1 MIRTIAALLSL
12 VAASGALAQGTIF
25 RCGNAYSQSPCPDGR
40 TIDPAESARTATQRD
55 EALRVAASERKLA
68 DEMERDR
75 RRAEAARPTPAVY
88 IGTSK
93 PSGAQPKASAAAK
106 TKKKRKNEP
115 ANEDFVAAVPKAKG

>member
-1 MIRTIAALLSL
+1 MIRTLAAVMSL
-12 VAASGALAQGTIF
+12 AVASGAFGQATIY
-25 RCGNAYSQSPCPDGR
+25 RCGNAYSQSPCRDGKAIE
-40 TIDPAESARTATQRD
+40 TAESARTASQRD

-75 RRAEAARPTPAVY
+75 RRAEAARPAQAVY

-93 PSGAQPKASAAAK
+93 PASAQLKASPAAK
-106 TKKKRKNEP
+106 AKKKRKDES